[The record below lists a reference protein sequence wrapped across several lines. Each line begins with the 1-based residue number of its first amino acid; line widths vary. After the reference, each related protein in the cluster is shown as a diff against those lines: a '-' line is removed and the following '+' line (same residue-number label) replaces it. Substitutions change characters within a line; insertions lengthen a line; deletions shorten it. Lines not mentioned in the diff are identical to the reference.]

1 MMRQTGGCAV
11 GEISTRSRFF
21 SRAILSASN
30 GGMMP
35 ICSPSSP
42 ITRIS
47 RARIRSFVRIKR
59 LSIQNLRTLSTP
71 WDKKVYHALKI
82 GQRVGG
88 VLAFISQT
96 GIHDLAIRIHAL
108 ELAYSQATERRIC
121 GFALNNA
128 CRLPSNS
135 ALNKT
140 SMLKPILM
148 VNIPKAY
155 FFYSTLPIEAAC
167 TPA

>member
-21 SRAILSASN
+21 SRAILSASK

-59 LSIQNLRTLSTP
+59 LSIQTSVQFQRLRIGKYSMSCRDSTESHRLLNRHIP
-71 WDKKVYHALKI
+71 AVSSKALVDELRSEALHHICRNVIFLKFLELEFD
-82 GQRVGG
+82 GARR
-88 VLAFISQT
+88 LAF
-96 GIHDLAIRIHAL
+96 G
-108 ELAYSQATERRIC
+108 
-121 GFALNNA
+121 
-128 CRLPSNS
+128 
-135 ALNKT
+135 
-140 SMLKPILM
+140 
-148 VNIPKAY
+148 V
-155 FFYSTLPIEAAC
+155 
-167 TPA
+167 